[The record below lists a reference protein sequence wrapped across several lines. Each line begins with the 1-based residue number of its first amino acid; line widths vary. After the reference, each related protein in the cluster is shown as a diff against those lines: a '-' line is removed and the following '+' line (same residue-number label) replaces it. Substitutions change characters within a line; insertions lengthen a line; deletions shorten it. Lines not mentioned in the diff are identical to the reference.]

1 MDGLRKW
8 EVESWMDVRGGRG
21 GGWEGDGTR
30 GHGGEMWEDR
40 NQNFC
45 KSTLQA
51 SEPRK

>member
-21 GGWEGDGTR
+21 GGWEGDGK
-30 GHGGEMWEDR
+30 GEDR